1 MNKIGAYLL
10 GVITG
15 IMLVIVLTQPIKMVV
30 AEIENYNEYKQ
41 EQQEVSAFESFLKN
55 VQEDLGVE
63 ITIKK

>member
-41 EQQEVSAFESFLKN
+41 EQQEVGAFESFLKN